1 MKIEVKEPVVNSVTS
16 QDELLANEVLELNGE
31 DGAFEE
37 RLNFDTSS
45 SGNGG
50 TYC

>member
-1 MKIEVKEPVVNSVTS
+1 MKIEVKEPVVNSVAD
-16 QDELLANEVLELNGE
+16 QDELLANEILELNDE

-37 RLNFDTSS
+37 RLNFSG

-50 TYC
+50 YC

>member
-1 MKIEVKEPVVNSVTS
+1 MKIEDKESVVNSVTS
-16 QDELLANEVLELNGE
+16 QDELLANEILELNDE

-37 RLNFDTSS
+37 RLNFAG

-50 TYC
+50 YC